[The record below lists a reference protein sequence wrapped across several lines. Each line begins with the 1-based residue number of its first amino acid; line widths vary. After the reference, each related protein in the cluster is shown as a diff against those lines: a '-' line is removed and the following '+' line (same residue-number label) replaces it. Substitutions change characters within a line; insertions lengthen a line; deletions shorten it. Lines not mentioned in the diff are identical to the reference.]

1 MLLKDLTKEQKE
13 KICNHFL
20 DEISED
26 DEDYIRK
33 MYEACSKCPFGLV
46 RVDGLWIHC
55 CAWVLFQKLP
65 QELEE
70 VIKDEV

>member
-20 DEISED
+20 DEIPEED
-26 DEDYIRK
+26 TSLASVCK
-33 MYEACSKCPFGLV
+33 ACSKCPFSLETGE
-46 RVDGLWIHC
+46 GGWTEC
-55 CAWVLFQKLP
+55 CAWVLFEKLP